1 MDVNAYLKRIHF
13 LGIGITDFFA
23 LEKLIQAHIMAVPFE
38 NIDIQLRCPIVLD
51 TSSIFRK
58 VVLNERG
65 GYCYELNGLFGALL
79 KAIGFQVHY
88 ISGSIIKGKNIG
100 PLYDHLA
107 LLVVIGSK
115 RWLVDVGFGDF
126 SMKPLLIDDPNP
138 QFDGRHYYQIQ
149 PRDNHFVVGKWLP
162 DHRHFVSE
170 YAFSLLPRQLS
181 EFKDINDI
189 KQSQPDSHFTQ
200 NLICTIPTANGRTT
214 LINNRLIQTIGKKK
228 TETTLIG
235 NDAIWSVLKKHFNA
249 PEMENRKGVPFCFE
263 ALNAYH
269 QS

>member
-13 LGIGITDFFA
+13 WGTGIADFSA

-38 NIDIQLRCPIVLD
+38 NIDIQLMCPIVLD
-51 TSSIFRK
+51 TSSLFRK
-58 VVLNERG
+58 VVLNNRG

-79 KAIGFQVHY
+79 KAIGFQVYY
-88 ISGSIIKGKNIG
+88 ISGSITKGKNIG

-107 LLVVIGSK
+107 LVVVIDSQ

-126 SMKPLLIDDPNP
+126 SMKPLLIDNTHP
-138 QFDGRHYYQIQ
+138 QFDGQHYYQIQ
-149 PRDNHFVVGKWLP
+149 PKGNDFIVGKWLP
-162 DHRHFVSE
+162 EHNHFMSE
-170 YAFSLLPRQLS
+170 YVFSLLPRQLG

-189 KQSQPDSHFTQ
+189 KQSQPNSLFMQ
-200 NLICTIPTANGRTT
+200 NLICTIPTTNGRTT

-228 TETTLIG
+228 TETTLTD
-235 NDAIWSVLKKHFNA
+235 NNAIWSVLKKHFNA

-263 ALNAYH
+263 ALHAYY